1 LTRRRK
7 AFTISALQHP
17 TVVPESEPLMDE
29 SPNSMR
35 PSPETAVESLRL
47 DWPDWRLIA
56 ILALVTFGLR
66 TYQLCTTEVTA
77 RDSISYIHIA
87 WRLEHGDWRQVIRDS
102 PQHPGYPIAVLAAS
116 LPARLFFPNDL
127 PYAMQLGAQLASAAA
142 SILLVAPLFWM
153 GRQLFNRRIG
163 FWAVLVFQCLPCSG
177 RIMADGLS
185 EGVFLLFALTALAF
199 AMYSLQAKSIV
210 GFALAGAASGL
221 AYLTRPEG
229 LLISAAAGLTLLG
242 MQVFRNWRRSWLTV
256 GACGAALT
264 TAVLLV
270 SGPYMFVIGGLTV
283 KTTGNALMKDATAE
297 ADHPVEAPLDG
308 VARGPALLAVW
319 WRGDAGVPSGR
330 YLWGLQTLAE
340 VLSKAFFF
348 VLWIP
353 ALAGLVTFRDRFRTV
368 PGAWMLLLVCVLLGG
383 VLYRVAVRMGYLS
396 DRHTILILACGVLWA
411 TAAVEAAARGLA
423 KLLAN
428 RSSWLPASVGAAALL
443 LVVTVAPLW
452 RTLEP
457 LHGDRVGFR
466 AAGHWLAEH
475 AGPQEAVFDPF
486 GWSGYYAGRYFQDGP
501 GQEPWAYV
509 VIEESTNNKHS
520 HLVTMPEAEKLA
532 RRGVKMCSF
541 PAPRGKESAEV
552 VIYYLTEERST
563 GFNLGQLGGVE
574 H

>member
-1 LTRRRK
+1 
-7 AFTISALQHP
+7 
-17 TVVPESEPLMDE
+17 MDE
-29 SPNSMR
+29 LRTPV
-35 PSPETAVESLRL
+35 ETNRL
-47 DWPDWRLIA
+47 DWTDYRLIV
-56 ILALVTFGLR
+56 ILALVTCGLR

-87 WRLEHGDWRQVIRDS
+87 WRLEHGDWRQVIPDS
-102 PQHPGYPIAVLAAS
+102 PQHPGYPLAVLAGS

-127 PYAMQLGAQLASAAA
+127 PYAMQLGAQFASAVA
-142 SILLVAPLFWM
+142 SILLAAPLFWI

-199 AMYSLQAKSIV
+199 AMDSLRSGSIL

-229 LLISAAAGLTLLG
+229 LLIPAAAGLTLLG

-256 GACGAALT
+256 GACGVALT
-264 TAVLLV
+264 AAVLLV
-270 SGPYMFVIGGLTV
+270 SGPYMFLIGGLTV
-283 KTTGNALMKDATAE
+283 KTTGNALIKEATA
-297 ADHPVEAPLDG
+297 DVIDPVGRPAVDG
-308 VARGPALLAVW
+308 VTAGPALLAVW
-319 WRGDAGVPSGR
+319 WRGDANVPSGR
-330 YLWGLQTLAE
+330 YLWGLETLAE

-353 ALAGLVTFRDRFRTV
+353 ALAGLVCFRERFRTV
-368 PGAWMLLLVCVLLGG
+368 PGAWLLLLICFMLTC

-396 DRHTILILACGVLWA
+396 DRHTILLLACGVLWA
-411 TAAVEAAARGLA
+411 TATVEWAGRRLA
-423 KLLAN
+423 DALTNWKWRTSAT
-428 RSSWLPASVGAAALL
+428 VGATALL
-443 LVVTVAPLW
+443 LVVTVAPLG

-457 LHGDRVGFR
+457 LHGDRIGFR

-486 GWSGYYAGRYFQDGP
+486 GWSGYYAGRYFQNGA

-509 VIEESTNNKHS
+509 VMEESTNNKHS

-532 RRGVKMCSF
+532 GTGRRLCGF

-552 VIYYLTEERST
+552 VIYDLRTKSDERASR
-563 GFNLGQLGGVE
+563 
-574 H
+574 

>member
-7 AFTISALQHP
+7 AFTISAPWHL
-17 TVVPESEPLMDE
+17 TVVLESEPLMDE
-29 SPNSMR
+29 SRTPTR
-35 PSPETAVESLRL
+35 PSPETPVESHRL
-47 DWPDWRLIA
+47 GWADWRLIA
-56 ILALVTFGLR
+56 ILALVTCGLR

-116 LPARLFFPNDL
+116 LPARLLFPDDL
-127 PYAMQLGAQLASAAA
+127 AYAMQLGAQLASAAA
-142 SILLVAPLFWM
+142 SVLLAAPLFWM

-163 FWAVLVFQCLPCSG
+163 FWAVLLFQCLPCSG

-199 AMYSLQAKSIV
+199 AMYSLRAGSIV

-229 LLISAAAGLTLLG
+229 LLIPAAAGLTLLG
-242 MQVFRNWRRSWLTV
+242 MQVFRAWRRSWLSA
-256 GACGAALT
+256 GACAAALM
-264 TAVLLV
+264 TALLLV
-270 SGPYMFVIGGLTV
+270 SGPYMLLIGGLTV

-319 WRGDAGVPSGR
+319 WRGDANVPSGR

-353 ALAGLVTFRDRFRTV
+353 ALAGLVYFRDRFRTV

-428 RSSWLPASVGAAALL
+428 RSSWMPASVGAAALL

-457 LHGDRVGFR
+457 LHGDRIGFR

-486 GWSGYYAGRYFQDGP
+486 GWSGYYAGRYFQDGA

-509 VIEESTNNKHS
+509 VIEESTSNKHS

-532 RRGVKMCSF
+532 GRGRRICSF

-552 VIYYLTEERST
+552 VIYDLRANGEERASR
-563 GFNLGQLGGVE
+563 
-574 H
+574 

>member
-7 AFTISALQHP
+7 AFTISALQHH
-17 TVVPESEPLMDE
+17 TVVLESEPLMDE
-29 SPNSMR
+29 SRTLTR
-35 PSPETAVESLRL
+35 PSPKTPVVTHRL
-47 DWPDWRLIA
+47 DWTDFRLIA
-56 ILALVTFGLR
+56 ILALATLGLR

-153 GRQLFNRRIG
+153 GQQLFNRRIG
-163 FWAVLVFQCLPCSG
+163 FWAVFVFQCLPCSG

-185 EGVFLLFALTALAF
+185 EGVFLFFALTALAF
-199 AMYSLQAKSIV
+199 AMYSLRAGSVV

-229 LLISAAAGLTLLG
+229 LLIPAATGLTLLG
-242 MQVFRNWRRSWLTV
+242 MQVFRAWRRSWLSV
-256 GACGAALT
+256 GACAAALT
-264 TAVLLV
+264 TALLLV
-270 SGPYMFVIGGLTV
+270 SGPYMFLIGGLTV

-297 ADHPVEAPLDG
+297 VDRPVEKPAADG
-308 VARGPALLAVW
+308 VASGPALLAVW
-319 WRGDAGVPSGR
+319 WRGDANVPSGR

-348 VLWIP
+348 VLWVP
-353 ALAGLVTFRDRFRTV
+353 ALAGLVCFRERWRTV

-411 TAAVEAAARGLA
+411 TAAVEGVGRGLA
-423 KLLAN
+423 RLLAG
-428 RSSWLPASVGAAALL
+428 RTGGMPASVWATALL
-443 LVVTVAPLW
+443 LVITVAPLW

-466 AAGHWLAEH
+466 AAGHWLAKH

-486 GWSGYYAGRYFQDGP
+486 GWSGYYAGRYFQDGA
-501 GQEPWAYV
+501 GREPWAYV
-509 VIEESTNNKHS
+509 VIEESTSNKHS

-532 RRGVKMCSF
+532 GRGRRICSF

-552 VIYYLTEERST
+552 VIYDLRANGEERTSR
-563 GFNLGQLGGVE
+563 
-574 H
+574 

>member
-17 TVVPESEPLMDE
+17 TVVSESEPLMDE
-29 SPNSMR
+29 SRIPTH
-35 PSPETAVESLRL
+35 PSSETPVETHRL
-47 DWPDWRLIA
+47 DWTDLRLIA
-56 ILALVTFGLR
+56 ILALFTCGLR

-102 PQHPGYPIAVLAAS
+102 PQHPGYPVAVLAGS

-127 PYAMQLGAQLASAAA
+127 PYAMQLGAQLASVLA
-142 SILLVAPLFWM
+142 SVLLVAPLFWM

-163 FWAVLVFQCLPCSG
+163 FWAVLLFQCLPCSG

-185 EGVFLLFALTALAF
+185 EGLFLLFALTALAF
-199 AMYSLQAKSIV
+199 AMDSLRSRSIL

-229 LLISAAAGLTLLG
+229 LLIPAAAGLTLLG
-242 MQVFRNWRRSWLTV
+242 MQVFRNGRRPWLSV

-264 TAVLLV
+264 TATLLV
-270 SGPYMFVIGGLTV
+270 SGPYMVLIGGLTV
-283 KTTGNALMKDATAE
+283 KITGNALIKEATAE
-297 ADHPVEAPLDG
+297 VIDPVERPEDG
-308 VARGPALLAVW
+308 VTGGPALLAVW
-319 WRGDAGVPSGR
+319 WRGDANVSSGR

-353 ALAGLVTFRDRFRTV
+353 ALAGLLYFRDRFRIV
-368 PGAWMLLLVCVLLGG
+368 PGAWMLLLLCALLGAL
-383 VLYRVAVRMGYLS
+383 LYRVAVRMGYLS

-411 TAAVEAAARGLA
+411 TAAVEGAGRGLA
-423 KLLAN
+423 RLLSKWRGRISAN
-428 RSSWLPASVGAAALL
+428 VWATALL
-443 LVVTVAPLW
+443 LVVTVAPLG

-475 AGPQEAVFDPF
+475 AGAQEAVFDPF
-486 GWSGYYAGRYFQDGP
+486 GWSGYYAGRYFQDGA

-532 RRGVKMCSF
+532 GTGRRICAF

-552 VIYYLTEERST
+552 VIYDLRAKGEERASR
-563 GFNLGQLGGVE
+563 
-574 H
+574 

>member
-1 LTRRRK
+1 
-7 AFTISALQHP
+7 
-17 TVVPESEPLMDE
+17 MDE
-29 SPNSMR
+29 SPTSVE
-35 PSPETAVESLRL
+35 PSRL
-47 DWPDWRLIA
+47 NWTDFRLLA
-56 ILALVTFGLR
+56 ILALVTCGLR

-102 PQHPGYPIAVLAAS
+102 PQHPGYPVAVLAGS

-127 PYAMQLGAQLASAAA
+127 PYAMQLGAQLASAVA
-142 SILLVAPLFWM
+142 SIFLVAPLFWM

-185 EGVFLLFALTALAF
+185 EGVFLLFALTAMALA
-199 AMYSLQAKSIV
+199 MNSLRTGSIL
-210 GFALAGAASGL
+210 GFALAGAAGGL

-229 LLISAAAGLTLLG
+229 LLIPAVAGLMLLG
-242 MQVFRNWRRSWLTV
+242 MQIFRAWRRSWRTV
-256 GACGAALT
+256 GACGAAL
-264 TAVLLV
+264 AAALLLV
-270 SGPYMFVIGGLTV
+270 SGPYMLLIGGLTV
-283 KTTGNALMKDATAE
+283 KNTGNALLKEATAE
-297 ADHPVEAPLDG
+297 VIQPVERPAADG
-308 VARGPALLAVW
+308 VTGGPALLAVW
-319 WRGDAGVPSGR
+319 WRGDADGSSGR

-353 ALAGLVTFRDRFRTV
+353 ALAGLVYFRDRFRIN
-368 PGAWMLLLVCVLLGG
+368 PGAWMVLLVCVLLGG
-383 VLYRVAVRMGYLS
+383 LLYRVAVRMGYLS

-411 TAAVEAAARGLA
+411 TAALEAAGRGLA
-423 KLLAN
+423 RLLAN
-428 RSSWLPASVGAAALL
+428 RGWRTAASAAATALL
-443 LVVTVAPLW
+443 LVVTVAPLA

-486 GWSGYYAGRYFQDGP
+486 GWSGYYAGRYFQDGAS
-501 GQEPWAYV
+501 QEPWSYV
-509 VIEESTNNKHS
+509 VIEESTSNKHS

-532 RRGVKMCSF
+532 GAGKRIRAF

-552 VIYYLTEERST
+552 VIYDLRPNGEERASR
-563 GFNLGQLGGVE
+563 
-574 H
+574 

>member
-1 LTRRRK
+1 
-7 AFTISALQHP
+7 
-17 TVVPESEPLMDE
+17 MDE
-29 SPNSMR
+29 SRTPTR
-35 PSPETAVESLRL
+35 PSSEIPLESHRF
-47 DWPDWRLIA
+47 DWTDWRLIA
-56 ILALVTFGLR
+56 VLALVTCGLR

-87 WRLEHGDWRQVIRDS
+87 WRLEHGDWRQVIRQS
-102 PQHPGYPIAVLAAS
+102 PQHPGYPIAVLVGS
-116 LPARLFFPNDL
+116 LPARLLFPNDL

-163 FWAVLVFQCLPCSG
+163 FWAVLLFQCLPCSG

-185 EGVFLLFALTALAF
+185 EGVFLLFALSALAF
-199 AMYSLQAKSIV
+199 AMHSLRVGSIV
-210 GFALAGAASGL
+210 GFALAGAAGGL

-229 LLISAAAGLTLLG
+229 LLIPAAVGLTLLG
-242 MQVFRNWRRSWLTV
+242 MQAVRGWRRSWLSAS
-256 GACGAALT
+256 ACAAALT

-270 SGPYMFVIGGLTV
+270 SGPYMLLIGGLTV

-297 ADHPVEAPLDG
+297 LDRPIEAPEIG
-308 VARGPALLAVW
+308 VVSGRALLAVW
-319 WRGDAGVPSGR
+319 WHGDANAPSGR
-330 YLWGLQTLAE
+330 YVWGLQTLAE

-348 VLWIP
+348 VLWVP
-353 ALAGLVTFRDRFRTV
+353 ALAGLVYFRDRFRTV
-368 PGAWMLLLVCVLLGG
+368 PGAWMLLLVCVLLGC

-411 TAAVEAAARGLA
+411 TATVEGAGRGLA
-423 KLLAN
+423 KLLAD
-428 RSSWLPASVGAAALL
+428 RSWRMSASVGATALL
-443 LVVTVAPLW
+443 LLVTVAPLW

-486 GWSGYYAGRYFQDGP
+486 GWSGYYAGRYFQDGA

-520 HLVTMPEAEKLA
+520 HLVTMPEAERLA
-532 RRGVKMCSF
+532 GRGRKIHSF

-552 VIYYLTEERST
+552 VIYDLRADGEERASR
-563 GFNLGQLGGVE
+563 
-574 H
+574 